1 MLIQP
6 PKTTP
11 TAAPRQEARTNSASK
26 AHGGSRADSCPTCGA
41 TTKRRWC
48 PAHDPAQDARKQAHA
63 GRVALYRQKA
73 GAA

>member
-1 MLIQP
+1 MLALP
-6 PKTTP
+6 PDTTP
-11 TAAPRQEARTNSASK
+11 TPAPRQEARASK

-63 GRVALYRQKA
+63 ERVALYRQKA